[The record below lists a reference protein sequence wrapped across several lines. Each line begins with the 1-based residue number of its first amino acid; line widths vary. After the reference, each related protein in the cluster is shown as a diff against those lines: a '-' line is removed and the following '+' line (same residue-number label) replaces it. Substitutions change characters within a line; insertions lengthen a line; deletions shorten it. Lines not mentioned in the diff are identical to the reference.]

1 MALYAI
7 SKKFRFRNIRSAP
20 NGMVLRRFSPSCH
33 WRVYATKLKDSDI
46 YEIRKLDSEHT
57 CSVDDRSGYQSL
69 ATHHVVGEMMKARF
83 NGTGGGPRP
92 GEIRQVMQGDH
103 DVRIS
108 YWKAWRSREIALE
121 YAKGNS
127 RCSYNLLPDYLRKLI
142 EANPGTLAEIETE
155 YNDNIGNIFKYMFLA
170 MGSYIEGFKYMRKVV
185 VVDGTHLRGK
195 YEGCLLT
202 ASAQDGNYQV
212 FSLGVAIV
220 DGEND
225 KLWEWFFK
233 KLQTFIPNTNDI
245 VFVSDRH
252 SSIYCG
258 LAKVYPEARHYYL
271 IGIRFEHWARSH
283 FPGCLLREAREYPI
297 LALVD
302 YIRGKLKPW
311 FSARGAAISA
321 SLDNFTPRV
330 MELLATNFESSA
342 GYEVKKIKHLEY
354 EVRNKEGFSFHV
366 DISKRF
372 CSCFEFQ
379 TLEIPCQHAI
389 AAAIMDKIKVDSLVA
404 FEYTKN
410 AIVSAYSGSVAPVT
424 DTDNIIELTTQLSHL
439 DMFPPC
445 TRRPPGR
452 PRKKRFLS
460 RGEVCMKTPRRRT
473 VCSRCKGCGHNRATF
488 KTPIA

>member
-1 MALYAI
+1 MFYKIINEKYHIIYISVLLDFILINSTRQCNVGNTTNQHNKLFIGMAFTNRNEFKMHMALYAI

-258 LAKVYPEARHYYL
+258 LAKVTITYIFIYRLPVYPV
-271 IGIRFEHWARSH
+271 I
-283 FPGCLLREAREYPI
+283 
-297 LALVD
+297 
-302 YIRGKLKPW
+302 YINVG
-311 FSARGAAISA
+311 
-321 SLDNFTPRV
+321 
-330 MELLATNFESSA
+330 
-342 GYEVKKIKHLEY
+342 
-354 EVRNKEGFSFHV
+354 
-366 DISKRF
+366 
-372 CSCFEFQ
+372 
-379 TLEIPCQHAI
+379 
-389 AAAIMDKIKVDSLVA
+389 
-404 FEYTKN
+404 
-410 AIVSAYSGSVAPVT
+410 
-424 DTDNIIELTTQLSHL
+424 
-439 DMFPPC
+439 
-445 TRRPPGR
+445 
-452 PRKKRFLS
+452 
-460 RGEVCMKTPRRRT
+460 
-473 VCSRCKGCGHNRATF
+473 
-488 KTPIA
+488 